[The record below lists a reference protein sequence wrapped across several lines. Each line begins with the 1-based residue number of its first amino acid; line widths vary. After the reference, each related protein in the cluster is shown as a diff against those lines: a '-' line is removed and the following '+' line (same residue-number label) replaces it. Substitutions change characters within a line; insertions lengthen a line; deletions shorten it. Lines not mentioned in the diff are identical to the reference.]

1 MIIAKAITA
10 ETTQIMQEHTHFQQH
25 FLLHQYFQYTLHGN
39 CVQGCYTQLS
49 CTQSFY
55 QPIFFCTYNFH
66 SLHTDQYHMIYYI
79 HAHNYQNSKYILCR
93 IYLYHLLLDINTF
106 IYHYSN
112 VVYYYK
118 HSHLIYIYTY
128 MFHLIL
134 CVVFYQS

>member
-10 ETTQIMQEHTHFQQH
+10 KTTQIMQEHTHFQQH

-79 HAHNYQNSKYILCR
+79 HAHSSR
-93 IYLYHLLLDINTF
+93 IPNISFVAYTF
-106 IYHYSN
+106 I
-112 VVYYYK
+112 
-118 HSHLIYIYTY
+118 IYFLTLTPSFIITPTL
-128 MFHLIL
+128 FIITN
-134 CVVFYQS
+134 SRI